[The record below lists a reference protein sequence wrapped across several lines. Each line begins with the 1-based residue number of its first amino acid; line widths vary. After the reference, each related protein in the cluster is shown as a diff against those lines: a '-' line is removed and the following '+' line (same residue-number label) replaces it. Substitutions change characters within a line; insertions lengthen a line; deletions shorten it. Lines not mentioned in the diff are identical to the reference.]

1 MNLSS
6 EHTKYLSD
14 EGTNSSTTSSKS
26 QRNDEDMESK
36 ILAFLDKNGVQ
47 KIAIPSEYLK
57 RNHLEKINNKEKTPR
72 ELVKRL
78 SLSCPLFIK
87 RKSKNFLK

>member
-1 MNLSS
+1 MNLPS
-6 EHTKYLSD
+6 EHTKYLPD

-47 KIAIPSEYLK
+47 IAIPSEYLK
-57 RNHLEKINNKEKTPR
+57 RNHLEKINNTEKTPR

>member
-1 MNLSS
+1 MNLPS
-6 EHTKYLSD
+6 EHTKYLPD

-36 ILAFLDKNGVQ
+36 ILAFFDKNGVQ
-47 KIAIPSEYLK
+47 IAIPSEYLK
-57 RNHLEKINNKEKTPR
+57 RNHLEMINNTEKTPR